1 MSPQK
6 ASQGARKATGP
17 APRIQA
23 PPPALTRRLA
33 DSLRGRPWRPIVLG
47 AICLAGIGISIY
59 LLIVHYEPN
68 LLICHTGSV
77 VNCEKVLTS
86 PSSVILGIPVPIFGV
101 LYFIAMAAVCIPSAA
116 WRSEAPW
123 LAWGR
128 IAAVVVGMGMVIWLV
143 GQEALVLHAICL
155 WCTGVH
161 ILTFIMFL
169 IVITGWE
176 DTGYAQAR
184 WAD

>member
-1 MSPQK
+1 
-6 ASQGARKATGP
+6 
-17 APRIQA
+17 
-23 PPPALTRRLA
+23 
-33 DSLRGRPWRPIVLG
+33 
-47 AICLAGIGISIY
+47 
-59 LLIVHYEPN
+59 
-68 LLICHTGSV
+68 
-77 VNCEKVLTS
+77 VLTS